1 MDCSF
6 VEVDDNIEGFKVT
19 LDRIKE
25 GIAVLLV
32 RNNEAIKINIPLSL
46 LPAESKKGDIL
57 DITIARDVKDTENAK
72 ERVSSL
78 LERLKNKNR
87 D

>member
-1 MDCSF
+1 LDCSF

>member
-1 MDCSF
+1 LDCSF
-6 VEVDDNIEGFKVT
+6 VELDDNIESFKVT

-46 LPAESKKGDIL
+46 PPAKSKKGDIL
-57 DITIARDVKDTENAK
+57 DITIARDVKDTEDAK

>member
-1 MDCSF
+1 LDCSF
-6 VEVDDNIEGFKVT
+6 VEVDDNIESFKVT

-46 LPAESKKGDIL
+46 PPAESKKETFWIL
-57 DITIARDVKDTENAK
+57 PLPEM
-72 ERVSSL
+72 
-78 LERLKNKNR
+78 
-87 D
+87 